1 MKKINFSDRF
11 GLTQAVLSGRK
22 TMTRELKYP
31 AKSHPNKS
39 FKDLTGLRFGKLTVI
54 RRVYTNDYRRVYWK
68 CQCDCG
74 KTAIVMGK
82 LLKSG
87 GTKSCGCRVYE
98 SKNVKHGLKHTRL
111 YRIWSGIKNRCYCKT
126 SPCFDRYGGRGI
138 VMCDEWRT
146 DFTPFYNWAL
156 SNGYSDDLSIDRID
170 VNGNYEP
177 SNCRWATAKEQSD
190 NKRCN
195 ILVTLGNET
204 LDLQQWCDRIGIKR
218 STVNT
223 RVKTCGWSYER
234 ALTTPVRAHKKYKER
249 ATLGCSLTNLN

>member
-1 MKKINFSDRF
+1 MKKIMFNDSV

-22 TMTRELKYP
+22 TELMYP
-31 AKSHPNKS
+31 KKSHPNKS
-39 FKDLTGLRFGKLTVI
+39 FIDLTGLRFGRLKVLSKEYKDRYGKI
-54 RRVYTNDYRRVYWK
+54 YWK
-68 CQCDCG
+68 CLCDCG
-74 KTAIVMGK
+74 NITIVRGNA
-82 LLKSG
+82 LKSG
-87 GTKSCGCRVYE
+87 NTKSCGCKIYDTH
-98 SKNVKHGLKHTRL
+98 NQKHGLRGTRL
-111 YRIWSGIKNRCYCKT
+111 YNVWCGIKSRCYNT
-126 SPCFDRYGGRGI
+126 SNKAWGRYGGREI
-138 VMCDEWRT
+138 CMCEEWRN
-146 DFTPFYNWAL
+146 DFITFYNWAL
-156 SNGYSDDLSIDRID
+156 DNGYSENLSIDRID

-223 RVKTCGWSYER
+223 RVKMCGWSYER

-249 ATLGCSLTNLN
+249 ATLGCSFTSLN